1 MRCLVCGCYDTRVI
15 DSRMARQGRAIRRR
29 RACEECSER
38 FTTYEVIEATRP
50 NVLKA
55 DGKTEPFNPDKV
67 LKSLRLACS
76 KRPIELS
83 VLTDFVQSLDAQ
95 VSTSNRRTIPT
106 SEVGERILAFLRSL
120 DPVAYVR
127 YASVYRSFSDVD
139 EFIDELRRIRAEDDL
154 LAQREDKDAAG
165 HKSELNDA

>member
-50 NVLKA
+50 NVLKT

-95 VSTSNRRTIPT
+95 VSTGNRRTIPT
-106 SEVGERILAFLRSL
+106 SEVGDRILAFLRSL

-127 YASVYRSFSDVD
+127 YASVYRSFADVD
-139 EFIDELRRIRAEDDL
+139 EFIDELRLIRAEDGL
-154 LAQREDKDAAG
+154 MAEEQSEAGVGREREQNKA
-165 HKSELNDA
+165 

>member
-1 MRCLVCGCYDTRVI
+1 MRCLVCGSHDTRVI
-15 DSRMARQGRAIRRR
+15 DSRTARQARAIRRR
-29 RACEECSER
+29 RECEDCSER
-38 FTTYEVIEATRP
+38 FTTYEVIESTRP

-55 DGKTEPFNPDKV
+55 DGKTEAFNPDKV

-76 KRPIELS
+76 KRAIELS

-95 VSTSNRRTIPT
+95 VSTGSRRTIPT
-106 SEVGERILAFLRSL
+106 SEVGEHILVFLRSL

-139 EFIDELRRIRAEDDL
+139 EFIDELRRIRAEDGLGD
-154 LAQREDKDAAG
+154 E
-165 HKSELNDA
+165 